1 MISHQHRCIFIHIP
15 KVAGSSIVRFFDTA
29 CPQIA
34 PDSLPFDPND
44 KDKFRPPPPHLR
56 ASDYVR
62 YGLATKAQ
70 FDSYFKFAFVRN
82 PFARLVSEYRY
93 RLLARKYDFTT
104 WVTKEFPR
112 PGWNDQYCHIL
123 PQYDF
128 VYDDDGSLLVD
139 FVGRFENLRTDFEQ
153 VCQKLKVPC
162 GTLPRTNFSASVWRR
177 HRGEGW
183 TDMLKAFLS
192 HFSLRRWR
200 NTFPHYRD
208 YYNDNTRA
216 LVAELY
222 RKDIETFGYQF

>member
-15 KVAGSSIVRFFDTA
+15 KVAGSSIVRFFDTTN
-29 CPQIA
+29 PQFA
-34 PDSLPFDPND
+34 PSSLPFDPND
-44 KDKFRPPPPHLR
+44 KDKFQPPPPHLR

-62 YGLATKAQ
+62 YGLATKEQ

-93 RLLARKYDFTT
+93 RLLASKYDFNT
-104 WVTKEFPR
+104 WVTKELPR

-128 VYDDDGSLLVD
+128 LYDDAGSLLVD
-139 FVGRFENLRTDFEQ
+139 FVGRFENLRCDFEQ
-153 VCQKLKVPC
+153 VCQKLNVPC
-162 GTLPRTNFSASVWRR
+162 GALPRTNSSRSIWRR

-183 TDMLKAFLS
+183 TDMIKAILS
-192 HFSLRRWR
+192 HFSLRWWR

-208 YYNDNTRA
+208 YYNDKTRA